1 MCSLDP
7 DMGRRLGYTA
17 HNRRVKALS
26 RSAER
31 SPDWSRLNV
40 MKVGIR
46 PGVNILAVLRHLE
59 YKPWYALAE
68 YVDNAVQSYLSN
80 RDRLPTGM
88 KLAVSIEIDRLDK
101 TIVIADNAGG
111 IAESD
116 IARAFRPAEPPQDP
130 IGLSQFGMGMKS
142 ASCWFSP
149 LWDVCT
155 SAIGEPVERR
165 IHFDIDKIIEDRIDE
180 LEIESIPCD
189 PSDHFTRITLR
200 NVHQVPQGRTLGK
213 IRDHLTDIY
222 RCFIRDGTLDLY
234 VPGASGSD
242 PNAALGYEEP
252 DSLIAPRY
260 TVENEPD
267 GEPVQWRKSI
277 AFELDDGRVVCGE
290 AGLLTRGDTRRAG
303 LCLFR
308 RNRAIVGTGD
318 EKYRPPEIF
327 GSGNT
332 YESQRV
338 WGELH
343 MDDFDVSHTKDGFRW
358 GDAEDQFLDKLR
370 KALDEEPLPL
380 LKQARN
386 YRSGRPAR
394 SGASRATS
402 NAVSGIVTALT
413 SYGGEDFTRVSA
425 STAPAA
431 EPPAD
436 LPPSETP
443 AIEHRD
449 FTIHTTGGEWLATV
463 ELSGKDGATDWLEI
477 ACDQNEALRTRRVGL
492 RVNLASP
499 FMRRVVRID
508 DQESLEPVLRLAAAF
523 GLAEVLARF
532 SGGSCGPGELRRN
545 ANELL
550 RSSLSRR
557 IVGGTP

>member
-1 MCSLDP
+1 M
-7 DMGRRLGYTA
+7 R
-17 HNRRVKALS
+17 
-26 RSAER
+26 
-31 SPDWSRLNV
+31 
-40 MKVGIR
+40 VGIR

-68 YVDNAVQSYLSN
+68 YVDNAVQSFLSTCEQMGP
-80 RDRLPTGM
+80 RA
-88 KLAVSIEIDRLDK
+88 KLSVSIEIDRLDK
-101 TIVIADNAGG
+101 SIVISDNAGG

-116 IARAFRPAEPPQDP
+116 IARAFRPAEPPQDAA
-130 IGLSQFGMGMKS
+130 GLSQFGMGMKS
-142 ASCWFSP
+142 ASCWFAP
-149 LWDVCT
+149 VWDVRT
-155 SAIGEPVERR
+155 SAIGESVERR
-165 IHFDIDKIIEDRIDE
+165 IYFDIDKIIQDRIDE
-180 LEIESIPCD
+180 LDIETIPCD
-189 PSDHFTRITLR
+189 PADHFTRITLR
-200 NVHQVPQGRTLGK
+200 NVYQVPQGRTLAK

-222 RCFIRDGTLDLY
+222 RCFIRDDLLQLR
-234 VPGASGSD
+234 VPGASPS
-242 PNAALGYEEP
+242 ALYEALEYNEP
-252 DSLIAPRY
+252 DLLVAPRY

-267 GEPVQWRKSI
+267 GEPKQWRKSI

-290 AGLLTRGDTRRAG
+290 AGLLARGDTRRAG

-358 GDAEDQFLDKLR
+358 GDAEDQFLEKLR
-370 KALDEEPLPL
+370 RTLDEDPLPL

-386 YRSGRPAR
+386 YRSGRPTG
-394 SGASRATS
+394 SSTSRATS
-402 NAVSGIVTALT
+402 NAVSGVVTALVNH
-413 SYGGEDFTRVSA
+413 GAEDLTRVGA
-425 STAPAA
+425 STATAP
-431 EPPAD
+431 EPPPE
-436 LPPSETP
+436 LPEKDT
-443 AIEHRD
+443 AAVEHRE
-449 FTIHTTGGEWLATV
+449 FAISATGGEWNVTV
-463 ELSGKDGATDWLEI
+463 ELSGTESATDWLEI

-499 FMRRVVRID
+499 FMRRMVRLD
-508 DQESLEPVLRLAAAF
+508 DQESLEPILRLAAAF

-557 IVGGTP
+557 NDGGSA

>member
-1 MCSLDP
+1 M
-7 DMGRRLGYTA
+7 R
-17 HNRRVKALS
+17 
-26 RSAER
+26 
-31 SPDWSRLNV
+31 
-40 MKVGIR
+40 VGIR

-68 YVDNAVQSYLSN
+68 YVDNAVQSYMTMREKLEQGSRLSV
-80 RDRLPTGM
+80 
-88 KLAVSIEIDRLDK
+88 AIEIDRLDK
-101 TIVIADNAGG
+101 TIVICDNAGG
-111 IAESD
+111 IAESE
-116 IARAFRPAEPPQDP
+116 IPRAFRPAEPPDNAS
-130 IGLSQFGMGMKS
+130 GLSQFGMGMKS
-142 ASCWFSP
+142 ASCWFAP
-149 LWDVCT
+149 VWDVRT
-155 SAIGEPVERR
+155 SAIGESVERR
-165 IHFDIDKIIEDRIDE
+165 IYFDIDKIIEDRIDE
-180 LEIESIPCD
+180 LDIETIPCH

-200 NVHQVPQGRTLGK
+200 NVYQVPQGRTLGK

-222 RCFIRDGTLDLY
+222 RCFIRDGLLELR
-234 VPGASGSD
+234 VPGSSSSSSD
-242 PNAALGYEEP
+242 EALGYDEP
-252 DSLIAPRY
+252 DSLVAPRY
-260 TVENEPD
+260 NVENEPD
-267 GEPVQWRKSI
+267 GESVQWRKSI

-290 AGLLTRGDTRRAG
+290 AGLLARGDTRRAG

-358 GDAEDQFLDKLR
+358 GDAEDQFLEKLR
-370 KALDEEPLPL
+370 KAIDEEPLPL

-386 YRSGRPAR
+386 YRSGRPTR
-394 SGASRATS
+394 SNASRATS
-402 NAVSGIVTALT
+402 NAVSGVVTALT
-413 SYGGEDFTRVSA
+413 NHGAEDFTRVGASISSA
-425 STAPAA
+425 P
-431 EPPAD
+431 EPPPV
-436 LPPSETP
+436 LPEDGM
-443 AIEHRD
+443 AVMEHRE
-449 FTIHTTGGEWLATV
+449 FAIHATGGEWSVTV
-463 ELSGKDGATDWLEI
+463 ELSGTEGATDWLEI
-477 ACDQNEALRTRRVGL
+477 ACDQSEALRTRRVGL

-499 FMRRVVRID
+499 FMRRMVRLD
-508 DQESLEPVLRLAAAF
+508 DQETLEPVLRLAAAF

-557 IVGGTP
+557 NGGGA

>member
-1 MCSLDP
+1 M
-7 DMGRRLGYTA
+7 R
-17 HNRRVKALS
+17 
-26 RSAER
+26 
-31 SPDWSRLNV
+31 
-40 MKVGIR
+40 VGIR

-68 YVDNAVQSYLSN
+68 YVDNAVQSFLSN
-80 RDRLPTGM
+80 RDRLPEGA
-88 KLAVSIEIDRLDK
+88 KLLVAIEIDRLGK
-101 TIVIADNAGG
+101 TIIIKDNAGG
-111 IAESD
+111 IGEND
-116 IARAFRPAEPPQDP
+116 ITRAFRPAEPPQDP
-130 IGLSQFGMGMKS
+130 GGLSQFGMGMKS
-142 ASCWFSP
+142 ASCWFAP
-149 LWDVCT
+149 VWDVCS

-165 IHFDIDKIIEDRIDE
+165 IQFDIDKIIEDRIDE
-180 LEIESIPCD
+180 LDIETIPCD
-189 PSDHFTRITLR
+189 PSDHFTRLTLR
-200 NVHQVPQGRTLGK
+200 NVYQVPQGRTLGK

-222 RCFIRDGTLDLY
+222 RCFIRDGVLELR
-234 VPGASGSD
+234 VPGASVSASD
-242 PNAALGYEEP
+242 EALRYDEP
-252 DSLIAPRY
+252 ESLVASRY

-267 GEPVQWRKSI
+267 GEASQWRKSI

-290 AGLLTRGDTRRAG
+290 AGLLARGDTRRAG

-370 KALDEEPLPL
+370 KALDDEPLPL

-386 YRSGRPAR
+386 YRSGRPTR
-394 SGASRATS
+394 SGTS
-402 NAVSGIVTALT
+402 NAASNAVTGVVSALAT
-413 SYGGEDFTRVSA
+413 HGAEDFARVNS
-425 STAPAA
+425 STATVP
-431 EPPAD
+431 EPPLE
-436 LPPSETP
+436 LPENISA
-443 AIEHRD
+443 AIEHRE
-449 FTIHTTGGEWLATV
+449 FAVHATGGEWNVTV
-463 ELSGKDGATDWLEI
+463 ELSGTDGAPDWLEI
-477 ACDQNEALRTRRVGL
+477 ACDHNEALRTRRVGL

-499 FMRRVVRID
+499 FMRRVVRVD

-557 IVGGTP
+557 SNGEDV

>member
-1 MCSLDP
+1 M
-7 DMGRRLGYTA
+7 R
-17 HNRRVKALS
+17 
-26 RSAER
+26 
-31 SPDWSRLNV
+31 
-40 MKVGIR
+40 VGIR

-68 YVDNAVQSYLSN
+68 YVDNAAQSFLSS
-80 RDRLPTGM
+80 RDRLQPGTT
-88 KLAVSIEIDRLDK
+88 LSVAIEIDRLDK
-101 TIVIADNAGG
+101 TIVIKDNAGG
-111 IAESD
+111 IAEAD
-116 IARAFRPAEPPQDP
+116 IARAFRPAEPPQDAR
-130 IGLSQFGMGMKS
+130 GLSQFGMGMKS
-142 ASCWFSP
+142 ASCWFAP
-149 LWDVCT
+149 MWDVHT

-165 IHFDIDKIIEDRIDE
+165 IYFDIDKIIEDRIDE
-180 LEIESIPCD
+180 LDIETNPCD

-200 NVHQVPQGRTLGK
+200 NVYQVPQGRTLGK
-213 IRDHLTDIY
+213 IRDHLSDIY
-222 RCFIRDGTLDLY
+222 RCFIRDQLLELR
-234 VPGASGSD
+234 VPGASGPSSGE
-242 PNAALGYEEP
+242 ALTYLEP
-252 DSLIAPRY
+252 ESLVAPRY
-260 TVENEPD
+260 GVQNEPD
-267 GEPVQWRKSI
+267 GEPVSWRKSI

-290 AGLLTRGDTRRAG
+290 AGLLARGDTRRAG

-308 RNRAIVGTGD
+308 RNRSIIGTGD

-358 GDAEDQFLDKLR
+358 GDAEDQFLERLR
-370 KALDEEPLPL
+370 SALDEEPLPL

-386 YRSGRPAR
+386 YRSGRPTR
-394 SGASRATS
+394 SGTSRAAS
-402 NAVSGIVTALT
+402 NAVSGVVTALT
-413 SYGGEDFTRVSA
+413 NHGADDLSRVGA
-425 STAPAA
+425 TTATAP
-431 EPPAD
+431 EPPAA
-436 LPPSETP
+436 LPEGEDA
-443 AIEHRD
+443 AIEHRE
-449 FTIHTTGGEWLATV
+449 FAIHANGGEWRVTV
-463 ELSGKDGATDWLEI
+463 ELSNSEGATDWLEI

-492 RVNLASP
+492 QVNLTSP
-499 FMRRVVRID
+499 FMRRMVRLD

-557 IVGGTP
+557 TDGGDE

>member
-1 MCSLDP
+1 M
-7 DMGRRLGYTA
+7 
-17 HNRRVKALS
+17 RVGL
-26 RSAER
+26 
-31 SPDWSRLNV
+31 
-40 MKVGIR
+40 R

-68 YVDNAVQSYLSN
+68 YVDNAVQSFLST
-80 RDRLPTGM
+80 RDQMGSGTMLSV
-88 KLAVSIEIDRLDK
+88 AIEIDRLDK
-101 TIVIADNAGG
+101 TIIIKDNAGG
-111 IAESD
+111 IAQSD
-116 IARAFRPAEPPQDP
+116 IARAFRPAEPPQNP
-130 IGLSQFGMGMKS
+130 RGLSQFGMGMKS
-142 ASCWFSP
+142 AACWFAP
-149 LWDVCT
+149 LWDVRT

-165 IHFDIDKIIEDRIDE
+165 IYFDIDKIIEDRIDE
-180 LEIESIPCD
+180 LDIETIPCD
-189 PSDHFTRITLR
+189 PSDHFTQITLR
-200 NVHQVPQGRTLGK
+200 NVYQVPQRRTLGK

-222 RCFIRDGTLDLY
+222 RCFIRDGLLELRI
-234 VPGASGSD
+234 PGTSPTASD
-242 PNAALGYEEP
+242 EALGYDEP
-252 DSLIAPRY
+252 ESLVAPRY
-260 TVENEPD
+260 TTENEPD
-267 GEPVQWRKSI
+267 GKPTLWRKSI
-277 AFELDDGRVVCGE
+277 AIELDDGRVVCGE
-290 AGLLTRGDTRRAG
+290 AGLLARGDTRRAG

-386 YRSGRPAR
+386 YRSGRPTR
-394 SGASRATS
+394 SGTSRATS
-402 NAVSGIVTALT
+402 NAVSGVVTALANH
-413 SYGGEDFTRVSA
+413 GGEDFTRVGA
-425 STAPAA
+425 STATVP
-431 EPPAD
+431 EPPPD
-436 LPPSETP
+436 LPENGTV
-443 AIEHRD
+443 AVEHRE
-449 FTIHTTGGEWLATV
+449 FTIHATGGEWNVTV
-463 ELSGKDGATDWLEI
+463 ELSGTERAMDWLEI

-499 FMRRVVRID
+499 FMRRVVRLD

-557 IVGGTP
+557 NVGDNT

>member
-1 MCSLDP
+1 M
-7 DMGRRLGYTA
+7 R
-17 HNRRVKALS
+17 
-26 RSAER
+26 
-31 SPDWSRLNV
+31 
-40 MKVGIR
+40 VGIR

-68 YVDNAVQSYLSN
+68 YVDNSIQSYLSI
-80 RDRLPTGM
+80 RDRLPQQATLSVG
-88 KLAVSIEIDRLDK
+88 IDIDRLDK
-101 TIVIADNAGG
+101 TIVIQDNAGG
-111 IAESD
+111 IAQAD
-116 IARAFRPAEPPQDP
+116 IARAFRPAEPPLSP
-130 IGLSQFGMGMKS
+130 EGLSQFGMGMKS
-142 ASCWFSP
+142 ASCWFAP
-149 LWDVCT
+149 VWDVRT

-180 LEIESIPCD
+180 LEIESMPCD
-189 PSDHFTRITLR
+189 PSAHFTVITLR
-200 NVHQVPQGRTLGK
+200 DVYQIPQRRTLGK

-222 RCFIRDGTLDLY
+222 RCFIREGTLALR
-234 VPGASGSD
+234 VPGALPSASD
-242 PNAALGYEEP
+242 SVLAYAEP
-252 DSLIAPRY
+252 ETLVAPRY

-267 GEPVQWRKSI
+267 GTPKSWRKQI
-277 AFELDDGRVVCGE
+277 AFELGDGRIVCGE

-303 LCLFR
+303 LCLMR

-358 GDAEDQFLDKLR
+358 GNEEDEFLQLLKE
-370 KALDEEPLPL
+370 ALDEEPLPL

-386 YRSGRPAR
+386 YRSGRPAQ
-394 SGASRATS
+394 SNKSRAAS
-402 NAVSGIVTALT
+402 NAVSGVVTALT
-413 SYGGEDFTRVSA
+413 TYGADDFSRVS
-425 STAPAA
+425 STVAAAP
-431 EPPAD
+431 EPPPELSGNNAVVV
-436 LPPSETP
+436 
-443 AIEHRD
+443 EHREFD
-449 FTIHTTGGEWLATV
+449 VHATSGEWHVVV
-463 ELSGKDGATDWLEI
+463 ELSANESAVDWLEI
-477 ACDQNEALRTRRVGL
+477 ACDQNEAIRTRRVGL
-492 RVNLASP
+492 RVNLTSP
-499 FMRRVVRID
+499 FMRRMVRLD
-508 DQESLEPVLRLAAAF
+508 EQESLEPVLRLAAAF

-557 IVGGTP
+557 NGGATA

>member
-1 MCSLDP
+1 M
-7 DMGRRLGYTA
+7 R
-17 HNRRVKALS
+17 
-26 RSAER
+26 
-31 SPDWSRLNV
+31 
-40 MKVGIR
+40 VGIR

-68 YVDNAVQSYLSN
+68 YVDNSVQSFLSN
-80 RDRLPTGM
+80 RAKMGEDAKLSVAINVDRL
-88 KLAVSIEIDRLDK
+88 AK
-101 TIVIADNAGG
+101 TIVIEDNAGG
-111 IAESD
+111 IAEHD
-116 IARAFRPAEPPQDP
+116 MPRAFRPAEPPQDP
-130 IGLSQFGMGMKS
+130 GGLSQFGMGMKS
-142 ASCWFSP
+142 ASCWFAP
-149 LWDVCT
+149 MWEVRT

-165 IHFDIDKIIEDRIDE
+165 IYFDIDRIIVDRLDE
-180 LEIESIPCD
+180 LDIESVPCD
-189 PSDHFTRITLR
+189 PLIHFTRITLR
-200 NVHQVPQGRTLGK
+200 NVYQVPQGRTLGK

-222 RCFIRDGTLDLY
+222 RCFIRDGLLDLSL
-234 VPGASGSD
+234 PGSSTSASD
-242 PNAALGYEEP
+242 EVLGCEEP
-252 DSLIAPRY
+252 DSLVAPRY
-260 TVENEPD
+260 TVENEPE
-267 GEPVQWRKSI
+267 GEPTQWRKSI

-386 YRSGRPAR
+386 YRAGRPTR
-394 SGASRATS
+394 LSTSRATS
-402 NAVSGIVTALT
+402 NAVSGVVTALT
-413 SYGGEDFTRVSA
+413 NHAAEDFTRVGA
-425 STAPAA
+425 STAPVP
-431 EPPAD
+431 EPPKQ
-436 LPPSETP
+436 LPENGTT

-449 FTIHTTGGEWLATV
+449 FAIHATGDEWNVTV
-463 ELSGKDGATDWLEI
+463 ELSATEDATDWLEI
-477 ACDQNEALRTRRVGL
+477 ACNQDEAMRTRRVGL
-492 RVNLASP
+492 RVNLSSP
-499 FMRRVVRID
+499 FMRRVVRVD
-508 DQESLEPVLRLAAAF
+508 DQDSLEPVLRLAAAF

-557 IVGGTP
+557 NHGANT